1 VVKQP
6 KNRTR
11 LLDEFSNIVE
21 KLASES
27 KQGIPIIVE
36 GKRDEET
43 LRRLGVKGE
52 IILIKSIRGLR
63 RKLEG
68 RDLRRVILLPDLDS
82 EGKHLLKLV
91 KKSLEGVV
99 KDIDVTYWRRL
110 RIIRKMG
117 FTQIESMHLVFKKLQ
132 RDLHDL
138 PP

>member
-6 KNRTR
+6 KNWTR

-21 KLASES
+21 KLARES

-68 RDLRRVILLPDLDS
+68 RDLRRVILLPDLDG
-82 EGKHLLKLV
+82 EGEHVMKLV

-99 KDIDVTYWRRL
+99 KDVDVTYWRKL
-110 RIIRKMG
+110 RIIRRMG

-132 RDLHDL
+132 HDL

>member
-21 KLASES
+21 KLARES

-68 RDLRRVILLPDLDS
+68 RDLRRVILLPDLDG
-82 EGKHLLKLV
+82 EGEHIMKLV

-99 KDIDVTYWRRL
+99 KDVDVTYWRKL
-110 RIIRKMG
+110 RIIRRMG

-132 RDLHDL
+132 HDL

>member
-1 VVKQP
+1 MVKQP

-21 KLASES
+21 KLARES

-68 RDLRRVILLPDLDS
+68 RDLRRVILLPDLDG
-82 EGKHLLKLV
+82 EGEHIMKLV

-99 KDIDVTYWRRL
+99 KDVDVTYWRKL
-110 RIIRKMG
+110 RIIRRMG

-132 RDLHDL
+132 HDL

>member
-1 VVKQP
+1 MVKQP

-21 KLASES
+21 KLARES
-27 KQGIPIIVE
+27 KQGVPIIVE

-68 RDLRRVILLPDLDS
+68 RDLRRVILLPDLDG
-82 EGKHLLKLV
+82 EGEHIMKLV

-99 KDIDVTYWRRL
+99 KDVDVTYWRKL
-110 RIIRKMG
+110 RIIRRMG
-117 FTQIESMHLVFKKLQ
+117 LTQIESMHLVFKKLQ
-132 RDLHDL
+132 HDL